1 MRGKKP
7 DQVVFNEETE
17 RYDASIKPYATNV
30 GAPAISV
37 SDSIGWKQVSA
48 GKANAQ
54 LKSSFDELKA
64 EYERLVQKLQI
75 NELVYNAKFSFEP
88 IVGNTYH
95 LYRNSENSS
104 FLSIL
109 SPGECNFDHLGSFK
123 LNSDKLWIPLNGQ
136 E

>member
-1 MRGKKP
+1 MADKIP

-17 RYDASIKPYATNV
+17 RYDASIKPYASNV

-37 SDSIGWKQVSA
+37 VDSISWKQVSA

-64 EYERLVQKLQI
+64 EYNKLLQKLEI

-95 LYRNSENSS
+95 LYRNGANSP

-109 SPGECNFDHLGSFK
+109 SPQECNFDYISSFR
-123 LNSDKLWIPLNGQ
+123 LSADRLWEAIDN
-136 E
+136 